1 MTRPLYTMIHS
12 SMLAAVLVLS
22 GCSSTRIID
31 SWRDAAYTGRPAR
44 MLIMGVAEARG
55 PRLLVEEEFARQL
68 RDRGVEAH
76 IGTSVF
82 PGDGLPEKEAVI
94 AKADELQVD
103 AVLVVRFLKKSSGET
118 HTPIKRYATPV
129 GFDTSW
135 DAYMGSA
142 TTTTAVGIRDV
153 SYDFTYALL
162 ETTVF
167 DRASRQSVWSALTQ
181 TKYQDHPLKK
191 IGPFTTTIV
200 RDLDRAGL
208 LPKR

>member
-1 MTRPLYTMIHS
+1 
-12 SMLAAVLVLS
+12 MLVAVLLLS
-22 GCSSTRIID
+22 GCSSTRFVD
-31 SWRDAAYTGRPAR
+31 SWRDTAYTGRPAR

-68 RDRGVEAH
+68 RDRGVETH

-82 PGDGLPEKEAVI
+82 PGDGLPGKEAVI

-103 AVLVVRFLKKSSGET
+103 AVLVVRFLKKSLGET
-118 HTPIKRYATPV
+118 HTPVKRYATPV
-129 GFDTSW
+129 GFATSW
-135 DAYMGSA
+135 DEYMGTSM
-142 TTTTAVGIRDV
+142 TTTAVGIRDV
-153 SYDFTYALL
+153 SYDFTYVLL

-167 DRASRQSVWSALTQ
+167 DRANRQSVWSALTQ

-191 IGPFTTTIV
+191 IGPFTTTIM